1 MAEGPR
7 LPRKDTSL
15 KRTRET
21 LEGAA
26 HQIGVLL
33 AIERN
38 RWRLTQEELAEELGV
53 GQIAISHMENGRP
66 AAIPD
71 DAFEAV
77 FERFELTGSGV
88 HANFLKW
95 WRDHATV
102 S

>member
-38 RWRLTQEELAEELGV
+38 RWRLTQEELADELGV
-53 GQIAISHMENGRP
+53 GQITISRMENGLP
-66 AAIPD
+66 AGIPD
-71 DAFEAV
+71 DAFDAL
-77 FERFELTGSGV
+77 FERFELTSGGV

>member
-38 RWRLTQEELAEELGV
+38 RWRLTQEELADELGV

-71 DAFEAV
+71 PAFDALFK
-77 FERFELTGSGV
+77 RFELTSGGA
-88 HANFLKW
+88 HADFLEW